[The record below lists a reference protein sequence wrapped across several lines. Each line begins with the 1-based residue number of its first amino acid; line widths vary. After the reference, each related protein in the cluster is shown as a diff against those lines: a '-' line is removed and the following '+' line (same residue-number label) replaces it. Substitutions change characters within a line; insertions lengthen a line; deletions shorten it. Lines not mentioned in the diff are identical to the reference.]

1 MKEVCIMN
9 TYIVNEPSKNIR
21 TLARQSLKGH
31 WKSAALAMLV
41 YALCI
46 TVPTVIIIA
55 LFGGF
60 SEEALMSED
69 LMMPGEGL
77 STIYSVLVTGAFTF
91 GITVYF
97 LDLVREKKTDLGQV
111 FSGFGFFFKTL
122 LLYVVM
128 SIFIF
133 LWMLLLIVPGIIAAL
148 RYSQAFYILADD
160 PSKDIMQ
167 CIKESKEMM
176 KGNKAKFF
184 CLQLSFIGWYLLLF
198 AVYLVTIVG
207 GAAISIMAPGAF
219 ALSIGI
225 MGVGLI
231 ALIIGAIFLMP
242 YIMGADTIFYEMV
255 NGNLRPATEE
265 LPPLSQSAPETAPVF
280 IQEPAESVTEADN
293 KYPELKVD
301 NNTDS
306 VNDDKIEF

>member
-1 MKEVCIMN
+1 MN

-21 TLARQSLKGH
+21 TLARQSLSGH

-41 YALCI
+41 YTLCI
-46 TVPTVIIIA
+46 AVPTVIIIA

-60 SEEALMSED
+60 SEEALMSEE

-77 STIYSVLVTGAFTF
+77 SSIYSILVTGAFTF

-122 LLYVVM
+122 LLYVLM
-128 SIFIF
+128 SIFIV
-133 LWMLLLIVPGIIAAL
+133 LWSLLLIVPGIIASF

-160 PSKDIMQ
+160 PSKDVMQ

-176 KGNKAKFF
+176 KGNKAKYF
-184 CLQLSFIGWYLLLF
+184 CLQLSFIGWYLLFF
-198 AVYLVTIVG
+198 AVWLVTIVG
-207 GAAISIMAPGAF
+207 GAVISIMAPGAF

-231 ALIIGAIFLMP
+231 ALIIGAIFMMV

-255 NGNLRPATEE
+255 NGNLRKETEE
-265 LPPLSQSAPETAPVF
+265 LPPLSQAVPVF
-280 IQEPAESVTEADN
+280 TQEPVENVPQATNE
-293 KYPELKVD
+293 YPELKVD
-301 NNTDS
+301 NNVDS
-306 VNDDKIEF
+306 VNDDKIEL

>member
-1 MKEVCIMN
+1 MN

-21 TLARQSLKGH
+21 TLARQALSGH

-41 YALCI
+41 YTLCI
-46 TVPTVIIIA
+46 AVPTVIIIA

-60 SEEALMSED
+60 SEEALMSEE

-77 STIYSVLVTGAFTF
+77 SSIYSILVTGAFTF

-122 LLYVVM
+122 LLYVLM
-128 SIFIF
+128 SIFIV
-133 LWMLLLIVPGIIAAL
+133 LWSLLLIVPGIIASF

-160 PSKDIMQ
+160 PSKDVMQ

-176 KGNKAKFF
+176 KGNKAKYF
-184 CLQLSFIGWYLLLF
+184 CLQLSFIGWYLLFF
-198 AVYLVTIVG
+198 AVWLVTIVG
-207 GAAISIMAPGAF
+207 GAVISIMAPGAF

-231 ALIIGAIFLMP
+231 ALIIGAIFMMV

-255 NGNLRPATEE
+255 NGNLRKETEE
-265 LPPLSQSAPETAPVF
+265 LPPLSQAVPVF
-280 IQEPAESVTEADN
+280 TQEPVENVPQATNE
-293 KYPELKVD
+293 YPELKVD
-301 NNTDS
+301 NNVDS
-306 VNDDKIEF
+306 VNDDKIEL